1 MGRGLAPSPFRIT
14 TEKKGVKYGF
24 GYKEDNHN
32 HRSVDNDSRAHGH
45 HRVPVVLRRE
55 AMEYAKKEG
64 WGGKRSGA
72 GRPKGTSTGRTRIYK
87 KVNLAFLEEDYKAM
101 RKLAE
106 GSGKSFSRFIAD
118 SVLGREG

>member
-1 MGRGLAPSPFRIT
+1 
-14 TEKKGVKYGF
+14 
-24 GYKEDNHN
+24 
-32 HRSVDNDSRAHGH
+32 
-45 HRVPVVLRRE
+45 
-55 AMEYAKKEG
+55 MEYAKKEG

-87 KVNLAFLEEDYKAM
+87 KVNLAFLEEDYEAM